1 MTADTKTEQWQ
12 LVPTEPTPAMLA
24 AAFEGMVIDMDVMRH
39 VARTKEMTATYA
51 RMIAAAPSTSPDA
64 QDAARYRWLRSTT
77 KFVSNKDGERIDV
90 RNFPLAWDEAID
102 AAIKGGE

>member
-1 MTADTKTEQWQ
+1 MTSTFKAFLAWAGSKGYDCAHTYDTDRSKWLALNPMTADLWAVWQ
-12 LVPTEPTPAMLA
+12 GAQ
-24 AAFEGMVIDMDVMRH
+24 
-39 VARTKEMTATYA
+39 
-51 RMIAAAPSTSPDA
+51 AAPSTSLDA

-77 KFVSNKDGERIDV
+77 NFVTNSTGGRIDV